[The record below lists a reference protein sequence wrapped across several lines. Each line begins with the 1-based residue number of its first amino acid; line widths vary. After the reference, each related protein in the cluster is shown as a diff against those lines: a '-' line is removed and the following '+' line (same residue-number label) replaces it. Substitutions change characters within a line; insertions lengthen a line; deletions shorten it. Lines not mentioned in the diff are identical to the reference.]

1 MAYVRRTISN
11 YELQKSLMLDQV
23 DAGNG
28 MLFGTAEVRK
38 IEPRKNALTL
48 VIGIGGSGAAAVAE
62 ADRLVEQKFCP
73 GYQNYVDFLV
83 VDSDVYEIE
92 KVRNNSNVRTLCIST
107 PGARERMR
115 CRSEFFRK
123 FMPADYDIEKIND
136 HGASADRMTGK
147 VKLYDVSEDGITTND
162 VKFQNMIT
170 DLFREKWMEY
180 RGLPVDIVI
189 LTGISGG
196 TGSGIFVD
204 LAARAKHACR
214 VAEAGGAE
222 IYGYIMLPDTAEQ
235 FACSEEKRQIFY
247 QNGYAAL
254 KELESY
260 MSIDFNTDRKEIL
273 ESANSGANV
282 TLDYINRLFDFP
294 VLIDG
299 DYREAVSML
308 AETVANMVGGAAG
321 RGIYSCCK
329 EADRQW
335 VMGYHGMLQDGVLK
349 QDACPEDSHRY
360 CSIGYAYVRIPEK
373 IVVPNMI
380 GKLCRRMYT
389 DTGVGAAFCSSG
401 RKLTKLEFRDALD
414 LLFSYKS
421 DIMSD
426 ENELLRRIDDR
437 LWELSELPQNLNVL
451 TYADVAENQFGVWE
465 KAFCVSEIVQRGRED
480 IKRYLAGLYEGF
492 MCRAESVMIKYGPRA
507 MEYLYTGEGAE
518 CSIQQ
523 IMESVKDYL
532 LDVALTPVKRL
543 ELLPKRSALG
553 MILAEK
559 VQRAVDAW
567 KQAKEDTIRAEIRQ
581 KIAEVMYGRDG
592 LWMREYQSKV
602 ERFIQDCIRFADVLE
617 SMTEHYEL
625 AGRWLDADDFS
636 AFAQIQMEHNGVNLC
651 SDQQTYE
658 WIQNCVS
665 KKVQSVNPVAFR
677 QMLVGDFMGH
687 SELWCSDEKGVAR
700 KRYDEVMSMACQTG
714 INGGGNNGMGLS
726 LRDYFDAALSD
737 VPLEE
742 ERKKI
747 DQIVERIME
756 KLLQKSRPSLRLKS
770 GNSAVMDKT
779 VILPE
784 ALIRGKYGYQISGRF
799 KAYRGYS
806 INCIISPAVDSIV
819 CYQTS
824 VANALSSLEGLSK
837 WEAAYDRLPS
847 NTKHSN
853 CGEDTTKYKELS
865 MTERDKLEHVV
876 RQEKI
881 TSEDDLLGSTG
892 LSWEHYP
899 SVNLKAYQGQ
909 FTGFD
914 EECDNCKSKLKGKIL

>member
-11 YELQKSLMLDQV
+11 YELQKSLMLDEV

-28 MLFGTAEVRK
+28 MLFGTAEKKKVA
-38 IEPRKNALTL
+38 PGKNMLTL
-48 VIGIGGSGAAAVAE
+48 VIGVGGSGAAVVAK
-62 ADRLVEQKFCP
+62 AARLAEQRFLP
-73 GYQNYVDFLV
+73 DYQNYVDFLV

-92 KVRNNSNVRTLCIST
+92 EVRNNTNVRTLCIST

-115 CRSEFFRK
+115 CRSGFFRK

-147 VKLYDVSEDGITTND
+147 VKLYDVSEDGSTTND

-170 DLFREKWMEY
+170 DLFREKWMAY
-180 RGLPVDIVI
+180 SNLSVDIVI
-189 LTGISGG
+189 LTSISGG
-196 TGSGIFVD
+196 TGSGTFMD
-204 LAARAKHACR
+204 LAARAKQACR
-214 VAEAGGAE
+214 MAGVAEVE
-222 IYGYIMLPDTAEQ
+222 VYGYIMLPDTTEQ

-260 MSIDFNTDRKEIL
+260 MSIGFNRERKEIL

-282 TLDYINRLFDFP
+282 TLDYTDRLFDYP

-321 RGIYSCCK
+321 RGIYHQCMESARYIAMSYREMWK
-329 EADRQW
+329 
-335 VMGYHGMLQDGVLK
+335 DGVLK

-360 CSIGYAYVRIPEK
+360 CSIGYAYAKIPEK

-380 GKLCRRMYT
+380 GKICRRMYT

-401 RKLTKLEFRDALD
+401 RKLTKLEFWDALD

-426 ENELLRRIDDR
+426 ENELLHRIDDR
-437 LWELSELPQNLNVL
+437 LWDLSELPQNLNVL

-465 KAFCVSEIVQRGRED
+465 EAFCASKIVQRGRED
-480 IKRYLAGLYEGF
+480 IKRYLTELYGGF
-492 MCRAESVMIKYGPRA
+492 MWRAENVMIKYGPRA

-559 VQRAVDAW
+559 VQRAVDSW
-567 KQAKEDTIRAEIRQ
+567 QQAKEDTIRAEIRQ

-592 LWMREYQSKV
+592 LWVREYQSKV

-617 SMTEHYEL
+617 SMIEHYEL

-658 WIQNCVS
+658 WIQNCVL
-665 KKVQSVNPVAFR
+665 KKVQSVNSVAFR
-677 QMLVGDFMGH
+677 QMLVGDFMEH

-714 INGGGNNGMGLS
+714 INGCENNGMDLS
-726 LRDYFDAALSD
+726 LGDYFNAALSD
-737 VPLEE
+737 VPLGEQ
-742 ERKKI
+742 RKKI
-747 DQIVERIME
+747 DQVVERIME

-770 GNSAVMDKT
+770 GNSGVMDKT
-779 VILPE
+779 VIVPE
-784 ALIRGKYGYQISGRF
+784 ALIRGAYGQQILGSIN
-799 KAYRGYS
+799 AYRGHS
-806 INCIISPAVDSIV
+806 INCIISSAVDSIV

-824 VANALSSLEGLSK
+824 VANALSSLEDLPK

-847 NTKHSN
+847 NTKHLN
-853 CGEDTTKYKELS
+853 CGEDATKYKELS

-881 TSEDDLLGSTG
+881 TPEDDLLGSTG

-899 SVNLKAYQGQ
+899 PVNLKAY
-909 FTGFD
+909 
-914 EECDNCKSKLKGKIL
+914 